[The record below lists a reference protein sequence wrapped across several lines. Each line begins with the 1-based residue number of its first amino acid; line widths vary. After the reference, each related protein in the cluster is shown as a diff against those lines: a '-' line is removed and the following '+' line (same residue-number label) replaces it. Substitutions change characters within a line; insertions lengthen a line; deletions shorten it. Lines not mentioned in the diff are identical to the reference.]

1 LALSRKEFTA
11 MHFSWKIVRAL
22 APIAIVL
29 ALLAGSHATARADQN
44 VAAAQVACGSVDL
57 GAASSSDASAA
68 FSCFAKAFTHCDY
81 ASLTAISSD
90 SGGPVSS
97 TFTTYAGDRGCN
109 ISETVTR
116 TSGTDAGV
124 DSYVCD
130 GVAQDGDALH
140 FTGCGTQRDV
150 WLRLAK
156 S

>member
-1 LALSRKEFTA
+1 
-11 MHFSWKIVRAL
+11 MHFSWKIFRAL
-22 APIAIVL
+22 APLAIAL
-29 ALLAGSHATARADQN
+29 AVLAGSHATAQADQN

-57 GAASSSDASAA
+57 GTASSTDADAA

-81 ASLTAISSD
+81 ASLTATSTD
-90 SGGPVSS
+90 SGAPVSS

-116 TSGTDAGV
+116 NSGSDADV
-124 DSYVCD
+124 DSFICN
-130 GVAQDGDALH
+130 GVTQDGDALH

-150 WLRLAK
+150 WLRLSK